1 MLVGNAREES
11 RAAAHVY
18 ERGLLPDR
26 RKRLGQFFTG
36 LPLGRL
42 LAHLALLP
50 ETRTVLDPM
59 AGHGDLL
66 DATWEA
72 AIQRGIPLVRLDGVE
87 VDAPTAEVC
96 RRRLAHIAGI
106 DPTPTRSTVAGD
118 AFVPATMAAL
128 PQRTYDLVITNP
140 PYVRYQ
146 VGSKN
151 GAGGAAIRAG
161 LSTTLAAVQ
170 SGEDAHVWR
179 ILAESYSGLADLSVP
194 AWLLAAAMVR
204 PGGRLALVVPATWR
218 SRDYADVVRYLLL
231 RCFELQCIVSDRQPG
246 WFSDAL
252 VRTHLIVA
260 QRLEAVDG
268 ARPLGQ
274 RTRWPTPPW
283 VEIAPQAARESSLV
297 GALAGSA
304 QAEAEFAARLY
315 SGSFSEAPGAG
326 TSRFDLAHEA
336 AAVEQRAA
344 RRRWFR
350 KLEASTADL
359 PLFADARTVAATTV
373 PDVLADVLP
382 RNIPAGALSNLADA
396 GIAVGQGLR
405 TGCNGF
411 FYVTVRGPTSRGEIL
426 VEASPLFGRLRFAVP
441 SAALRP
447 ALRRQVEVAEVEAGR
462 VPDSRILDLRTWV
475 LAEDLDSV
483 HAARD
488 IYRCIGQLQPEVMP
502 AALAGYVQAATA
514 TYPGGTSGGRPIP
527 DLSAVRT
534 NARPAR
540 SGRAPPR
547 YWYMLPDFAPRHLPA
562 VFVPRVNHQVPRAV
576 ANLDPPLLVDANFST
591 LWMPG
596 AGWTRHAVTA
606 LLNSGWC
613 RAAMEAI
620 GTPLGGG
627 ALKLEAAQLR
637 SMPIPTLTDAT
648 KTELDVAGKGL
659 SDRTPGA
666 QAHVDEIVLAALGA
680 QMSRSIPTS
689 ALAAA
694 LHERAAS
701 LAASRRGTRD

>member
-1 MLVGNAREES
+1 MLVGDAREAS
-11 RAAAHVY
+11 RATASAY
-18 ERGLLPDR
+18 ERALLPGR
-26 RKRLGQFFTG
+26 RKRLGQYFTG
-36 LPLGRL
+36 LPLGTL

-72 AIQRGIPLVRLDGVE
+72 ATRRGIPLVRLDGVE
-87 VDAPTAEVC
+87 VDASTAEVC
-96 RRRLAHIAGI
+96 RRRLADIAGN
-106 DPTPTRSTVAGD
+106 DPTPTRAIVPGD

-151 GAGGAAIRAG
+151 EADRTRAG
-161 LSTTLAAVQ
+161 LSTTLSAVQ
-170 SGEDAHVWR
+170 SGEDADVWR
-179 ILAESYSGLADLSVP
+179 VLAEGYSGLADLSVP

-218 SRDYADVVRYLLL
+218 SREYADVVRYLML

-260 QRLEAVDG
+260 QRVAAVDG
-268 ARPLGQ
+268 TRPLGQ
-274 RTRWPTPPW
+274 RTGWLTPPW
-283 VEIAPQAARESSLV
+283 VEIAPQAAGQRSLV
-297 GALAGSA
+297 GGLAGSG
-304 QAEAEFAARLY
+304 QAEADFATRMY
-315 SGSFSEAPGAG
+315 SGSFREEPGVSTG
-326 TSRFDLAHEA
+326 RFDLAREA
-336 AAVEQRAA
+336 AAVEQRAG

-350 KLEASTADL
+350 KLEARTADL
-359 PLFADARTVAATTV
+359 PLFADVRTVAATTV
-373 PDVLADVLP
+373 PDVLGDLLPGSVPAD
-382 RNIPAGALSNLADA
+382 ALSNLAGA

-411 FYVTVRGPTSRGEIL
+411 FYVTARGPTRRGEIL
-426 VEASPLFGRLRFAVP
+426 IEASPLFGRHLFAVP
-441 SAALRP
+441 ATTLRP
-447 ALRRQVEVAEVEAGR
+447 VLRRQAEVAEVEVGR
-462 VPDSRILDLRTWV
+462 VPDSRVLDLRAWV
-475 LAEDLDSV
+475 LPEDMDLV
-483 HAARD
+483 RAARD
-488 IYRCIGQLQPEVMP
+488 IYICTGQSQPEAMP
-502 AALAGYVQAATA
+502 SALSAYVRVAAD
-514 TYPGGTSGGRPIP
+514 TYPGGSNRGRPIP

-540 SGRAPPR
+540 SGRTPPR
-547 YWYMLPDFAPRHLPA
+547 FWYMLPDFAPRHLPT

-591 LWMPG
+591 FWMLRG
-596 AGWTRHAVTA
+596 GWTCHALTA

-613 RAAMEAI
+613 RATMEAL

-637 SMPIPTLTDAT
+637 NMPIPALTDAM
-648 KTELDVAGKGL
+648 KAELDVAGKGL
-659 SDRTPGA
+659 SNGTPGA
-666 QAHVDEIVLAALGA
+666 EARVDEIVLAALGA
-680 QMSRSIPTS
+680 RISRSIPAS

-701 LAASRRGTRD
+701 LAALRRRNA

>member
-1 MLVGNAREES
+1 MLVADAREES
-11 RAAAHVY
+11 RAAAHAY
-18 ERGLLPDR
+18 ERGLLPGR
-26 RKRLGQFFTG
+26 RKRLGQYFTG
-36 LPLGRL
+36 LPLGTL

-72 AIQRGIPLVRLDGVE
+72 ATQRGIPLLRLDGVE
-87 VDAPTAEVC
+87 VDTATAEVC
-96 RRRLAHIAGI
+96 RRRLAHIAGT
-106 DPTPTRSTVAGD
+106 DPTPTRAIVHGD
-118 AFVPATMAAL
+118 AFVPSTMAAL
-128 PQRTYDLVITNP
+128 PQSTYDLVITNP

-146 VGSKN
+146 VASTN
-151 GAGGAAIRAG
+151 EADRTRAG
-161 LSTTLAAVQ
+161 LSTTLSAVQ
-170 SGEDAHVWR
+170 SGEDAYVWR
-179 ILAESYSGLADLSVP
+179 ALAEGYSGLADLSVP

-218 SRDYADVVRYLLL
+218 SREYADVVRYLML

-260 QRLEAVDG
+260 RRSVAMDA
-268 ARPLGQ
+268 ARTLGQ

-283 VEIAPQAARESSLV
+283 VEIASQAAREGSLV

-304 QAEAEFAARLY
+304 AAEADFAARLY
-315 SGSFSEAPGAG
+315 SGSFHEGPAVS
-326 TSRFDLAHEA
+326 TRRFDLAHEA
-336 AAVEQRAA
+336 AAVERRAG

-350 KLEASTADL
+350 KLEARTADL

-373 PDVLADVLP
+373 PDVLADLLP
-382 RNIPAGALSNLADA
+382 RDIPAGALSNLADA

-411 FYVTVRGPTSRGEIL
+411 FYVTARGPTRRGEIL
-426 VEASPLFGRLRFAVP
+426 IEASPLFGRHLFAVP
-441 SAALRP
+441 AATLRP
-447 ALRRQVEVAEVEAGR
+447 VLRRQAEVADVEAER
-462 VPDSRILDLRTWV
+462 VPDGRVLDLRAWV
-475 LAEDLDSV
+475 LPEDMDSV
-483 HAARD
+483 RAARD
-488 IYRCIGQLQPEVMP
+488 IYFCAGQSQPKVMTS
-502 AALAGYVQAATA
+502 ALAGYVQAATA
-514 TYPGGTSGGRPIP
+514 TYVGGTNGARPIP

-540 SGRAPPR
+540 SGRTPPR
-547 YWYMLPDFAPRHLPA
+547 FWYMLPDFAPRHLPA

-576 ANLDPPLLVDANFST
+576 ANLDPPLVVDANFST
-591 LWMPG
+591 FWMSRG
-596 AGWTRHAVTA
+596 GWTCHALTA

-613 RAAMEAI
+613 RATMEAL

-637 SMPIPTLTDAT
+637 NMPIPVLTDAM
-648 KTELDVAGKGL
+648 KTELDVAGRGL
-659 SDRTPGA
+659 SDGTPGA
-666 QAHVDEIVLAALGA
+666 EARVDEIVLAALGA
-680 QMSRSIPTS
+680 RSSRSLPAS

-694 LHERAAS
+694 LHERAAF
-701 LAASRRGTRD
+701 LAASRRRDA